1 MIFANELVKKIKL
14 CSDLEMVSL
23 KGSMKKLIKE
33 TDTTLNIG
41 QRQKHKLIKAVDET
55 SGTRPET
62 FVNKS

>member
-1 MIFANELVKKIKL
+1 
-14 CSDLEMVSL
+14 MVSL

-41 QRQKHKLIKAVDET
+41 QRRKHKLIKAVDET